1 MLKVENIDL
10 AYGAA
15 KVLRSVNVEADVGQ
29 VSCVLGRNGVGKT
42 SLLRAIVGHQPISA
56 GRIIVDGADISKLPS
71 YERARRGVGYVP
83 QGREIFPLLTVRE
96 NLETGFAPIARRG
109 RFVPDEIFDLF
120 PVLGEMMHRR
130 GGDLSGGQQQ
140 QLAIGRALVTRPK
153 LLVLDEPTEGIQ
165 PSVIKDIGRA
175 IDYLRQKGD
184 MAILL
189 VEQYFDFARELADR
203 FIVMERGEVVMA
215 GSKDD
220 LKGDDVRSRIAI

>member
-15 KVLRSVNVEADVGQ
+15 TVLRSVCVEAAIGQ

-56 GRIIVDGADISKLPS
+56 GRIIVDDQDISKLPS
-71 YERARRGVGYVP
+71 YERARRGVAFVP

-96 NLETGFAPIARRG
+96 NLETGFAPIARRE
-109 RFVPDEIFDLF
+109 RFVPDEIFELF
-120 PVLGEMMHRR
+120 PGLGEMMNRR

-140 QLAIGRALVTRPK
+140 QLALGRALVTRPK

-175 IDYLRQKGD
+175 IDYLRQKGE

-189 VEQYFDFARELADR
+189 VEQYFDFARELADS